1 MSDKSTTKIKA
12 AASRAAPHIHPGQY
26 VRDTILTPRAM
37 SVTAAADLVG
47 VSRPA
52 FSNFLNGKVATT
64 QEMASRIERA
74 FNLPAQTILDMQAAY
89 DAAQTKA
96 KGAPANTKAYV
107 PPFLT
112 IKANDIETWA
122 SQNISARTRLSVLLR
137 TLAHSTGVGLKKV
150 DFPGNDDAQRPGWD
164 GFVEATEGTPWIPD
178 GTSGWEFGVNVDIK
192 GKADSD
198 FAKSVKATKKA
209 DRDNTTF
216 MFVTPRRWAGKS
228 AWVEE
233 MKAKGLW
240 RDVRAYDSS
249 DLEQWLEQSLSGQA
263 WFANETMRPSEGV
276 RSLDQCWSD
285 WVGATNPPL
294 VPDLFDS
301 AISAAKKTAVSRLSK
316 EPEGPTIIG
325 ADSVEE
331 ALAFLSQLFSD
342 RGGEELAL
350 HRDRVLVFDQPG
362 ILPRLAQGAQNFIPV
377 AFTRDVERE
386 LAPLARSV
394 HTIIIYPRNAAPD
407 PHIVLEPLS
416 HEAFGSA
423 LEGMGFNR
431 DDVARYSNASGRSLT
446 VLRRQLSTTPAV
458 RKPEWAVDHT
468 TAGKLIP
475 FLLAGAWNSRT
486 QADQTVL
493 TLLTNDEPYEV
504 LEKECQRLAQINDAP
519 LWSVGTYRGVISKID
534 LLFAIAGSITAQDL
548 TRYFETAKI
557 VLGEDDPSLDL
568 PESARWAASIYGTSR
583 EMSAALRDGISE
595 TLVLLAVHGNHLF
608 KTRLGIDVEALAAQF
623 VRDLLTPLTLRILEA
638 HDRDLPTYAEVA
650 PEEFLS
656 ILERDLR
663 SEEAAAL
670 RLMRPVN
677 ADTGFFGSC
686 PRTGLLWALEGLAWN
701 PETLPRSALI
711 LAQLAQVE
719 INDNWVNKPINSLL
733 SIFRVWM
740 PQTAAN
746 RDIRLNVIK
755 LLTEKYPAV
764 AWKICIEQLNTGDKF
779 GDYSHKPRWRPDG
792 YGFGEPFTAWEP
804 IMEFMSEMVA
814 LVLGWKNHSRE
825 MLCDLIE
832 HLHDLSEGDQ
842 AKVWELILS
851 WANAGAS
858 DSDRAIVREK
868 IRVTVMSR
876 RGLKRSKETNFA
888 SLTKAAKAAYQT
900 LEPADLLTKH
910 AWLFRTQWVDESAD
924 ELLDENMDLQL
935 REERIKQLRI
945 EALREII
952 QQQELPGVLELAGMG
967 EASSTIGWLLAKD
980 ILPQEG
986 INNLLLMA
994 LPLAAI
1000 KKSGGIKDLIA
1011 GALGGL
1017 ADEAKRVSVLKS
1029 VKEQISDSEMV
1040 QLLLLAPFC
1049 RRTWQIVDELED
1061 TYQQAYWND
1070 VPAGWPLESD
1080 EENRE
1085 AVERLLAAQRPRA
1098 AFAFIKRRLEVAPTS
1113 VLFQVLS
1120 ECLKDGKDQPG
1131 HYQLDQYH
1139 LEEAFTLIDKDPELT
1154 LEQKASLEFSF
1165 IDVLA
1170 KPGSRRK
1177 SYGIPN
1183 LERYVEV
1190 HPEFFVRAIVLRY
1203 KRRDRDEDPQEWRVD
1218 PETAEQ
1224 FAKKAYKLLD
1234 GIERVPGHNN
1244 LGELDSVLLAKW
1256 VKSVRDA
1263 CSELSRSEIGDVCLG
1278 KLFSYAPVGQD
1289 GIWPCE
1295 PVRDVMEDI
1304 QSESISE
1311 GAYTGLYNAR
1321 GMHWRG
1327 EGGDQERELARKYRA
1342 WANALHYSHPFVAS
1356 TVLTNLAKTYE
1367 DQASREDAEAGIRR
1381 RLR

>member
-1 MSDKSTTKIKA
+1 M
-12 AASRAAPHIHPGQY
+12 
-26 VRDTILTPRAM
+26 
-37 SVTAAADLVG
+37 TAAADLVG

-74 FNLPAQTILDMQAAY
+74 FNLSAQTILDMQAAY

-137 TLAHSTGVGLKKV
+137 ILAHSTGVGLKKV

-164 GFVEATEGTPWIPD
+164 GFVEAAEGTPWIPD

-192 GKADSD
+192 GKADGD
-198 FAKSVKATKKA
+198 FTKSVKATKKA

-216 MFVTPRRWAGKS
+216 VFVTPRRWAGKS

-233 MKAKGLW
+233 MKAKRLW
-240 RDVRAYDSS
+240 RDVRAYDAS

-285 WVGATNPPL
+285 WAGATNPPL
-294 VPDLFDS
+294 VADLFDS
-301 AISAAKKTAVSRLSK
+301 AISAAKRTAVSRLSK

-350 HRDRVLVFDQPG
+350 YRDRVLVFDKPG
-362 ILPRLAQGAQNFIPV
+362 ILPRLAQGAQSFIPV

-394 HTIIIYPRNAAPD
+394 HTIIVYPRNAAPD

-458 RKPEWAVDHT
+458 RKPEWAVDHA

-475 FLLAGAWNSRT
+475 FLLAGAWNSHNE
-486 QADQTVL
+486 ADQTVL
-493 TLLTNDEPYEV
+493 TLLADDEPYEA

-534 LLFAIAGSITAQDL
+534 LLFAIAGSITVQDL
-548 TRYFETAKI
+548 TRYFATAKI

-568 PESARWAASIYGTSR
+568 PENTRWAASIYGKSR
-583 EMSAALRDGISE
+583 EISTALREGISE

-608 KTRLGIDVEALAAQF
+608 KPRLGIDAEALAARF
-623 VRDLLTPLTLRILEA
+623 IRDLLTPLTLRTLEA

-650 PEEFLS
+650 PEEFLA

-663 SEEAAAL
+663 SEQSAAVG
-670 RLMRPVN
+670 LMRPAN
-677 ADTGFFGSC
+677 ADTGFFGGC

-701 PETLPRSALI
+701 PDTLPRSALI

-733 SIFRVWM
+733 SIFRAWM
-740 PQTAAN
+740 PQTAASH
-746 RDIRLNVIK
+746 DVRLNVIK
-755 LLTEKYPAV
+755 LFTEKHPAV
-764 AWKICIEQLNTGDKF
+764 AWKICIEQLNTGHRV
-779 GDYSHKPRWRPDG
+779 GHYNHKPRWRTDG
-792 YGFGEPFTAWEP
+792 YGFGEPFTTWEP
-804 IMEFMSEMVA
+804 SIAFMREMA
-814 LVLGWKNHSRE
+814 TIVLSWKNHSRE
-825 MLCDLIE
+825 MLCDLIQ
-832 HLHDLSEGDQ
+832 HLHDLSEDYQ
-842 AKVWELILS
+842 AKVWELILA
-851 WANAGAS
+851 WASTGAT
-858 DSDRAIVREK
+858 DKDKAIVRER

-876 RGLKRSKETNFA
+876 RGLKRSKEANFA
-888 SLTKAAKAAYQT
+888 RLTTAGKSAYQA
-900 LEPADLLTKH
+900 LEPTDLLAKH
-910 AWLFRTQWVDESAD
+910 EWLFRTQWVDESAD
-924 ELLDENMDLQL
+924 ELLDENMDFRL
-935 REERIKQLRI
+935 REERIKQKRI
-945 EALREII
+945 EALQEIM
-952 QQQELPGVLELAGMG
+952 QQRGLSGIFEIAGMG
-967 EASSTIGWLLAKD
+967 EASSTIGRLLAID
-980 ILPQEG
+980 ILPEAKMHD
-986 INNLLLMA
+986 LLLMA
-994 LPLAAI
+994 LPLASTE
-1000 KKSGGIKDLIA
+1000 KSGGAKDLIA
-1011 GALGGL
+1011 GALGSI
-1017 ADEAKRVSVLKS
+1017 ADEAERVSVLKS
-1029 VKEQISDSEMV
+1029 VKEQVSDPDMV

-1049 RRTWQIVDELED
+1049 RSTWQLVDDLEE
-1061 TYQQAYWND
+1061 TYRQIYWNE
-1070 VPAGWPLESD
+1070 VPVGWPLESD
-1080 EENRE
+1080 EENSE
-1085 AVERLLAAQRPRA
+1085 AIERLLVAQRPRA
-1098 AFAFIKRRLEVAPTS
+1098 AFAFIRRGLEAIPSST
-1113 VLFQVLS
+1113 LLRVLS
-1120 ECLKDGKDQPG
+1120 GCLKDGKDKPG

-1139 LEEAFTLIDKDPELT
+1139 IEEAFTLIDKGPELT

-1165 IDVLA
+1165 IDVLSR
-1170 KPGSRRK
+1170 PGSRRE

-1183 LERYVEV
+1183 LERYIEA
-1190 HPEFFVRAIVLRY
+1190 HPEFFVQAIVWRY
-1203 KRRDRDEDPQEWRVD
+1203 RRRDHDDDPQEWRVD
-1218 PETAEQ
+1218 PENAEHL
-1224 FAKKAYKLLD
+1224 ANKAYKLLD
-1234 GIERVPGHNN
+1234 GIKRIPGHND
-1244 LGELDSVLLAKW
+1244 LGELDSALLAKW

-1278 KLFSYAPVGQD
+1278 KLFSCAPVGQD

-1321 GMHWRG
+1321 GAHWRG
-1327 EGGDQERELARKYRA
+1327 EGGDQERKLARKYRD

-1356 TVLTNLAKTYE
+1356 TVLTSLAQTYE
-1367 DQASREDAEAGIRR
+1367 GQASREDAEAGIRR